1 MLGISPINFSTQA
14 DVVLPCHLKTLTFG
28 ADFDQSLANVILPEG
43 LNSLIFGAEFNQS
56 LVGTE
61 WLSCKPGACF
71 SRPRLVDGRVL
82 LCFFCFF
89 SLFRVVWRGAGQ
101 ERACYAALCTGSYV
115 TQGLGWSKDIHV
127 TLCMYVLLRH
137 AWGGVGVEWAKTF
150 MLRMYVL
157 LRHAWGGVGWG
168 HNFHAALLMY
178 VQTIDHRPCV
188 CGSISNLDC
197 LQNCKQLRCQ
207 SYESTVVVSSKWF
220 ALLSQR
226 DDDTPCG
233 TVEKAPRMKGFL

>member
-1 MLGISPINFSTQA
+1 MLGISPINLSTQA

-28 ADFDQSLANVILPEG
+28 ADFDQSLADVILPEG

-82 LCFFCFF
+82 LCFSVFFHCF
-89 SLFRVVWRGAGQ
+89 VWCGEGRGKN
-101 ERACYAALCTGSYV
+101 V
-115 TQGLGWSKDIHV
+115 HV
-127 TLCMYVLLRH
+127 TLHYVRAATSRK
-137 AWGGVGVEWAKTF
+137 AWGGAKTF
-150 MLRMYVL
+150 MLRCVCTCCFVT
-157 LRHAWGGVGWG
+157 HGVGWG
-168 HNFHAALLMY
+168 GAITFMLRCFMY
-178 VQTIDHRPCV
+178 VQTIDRVCV

>member
-1 MLGISPINFSTQA
+1 MTLAFLAAYVRLHKVILCSYYLLIYQLLDFSHAMLGISPINFSTQA

-89 SLFRVVWRGAGQ
+89 FTVSCGVAWGGA
-101 ERACYAALCTGSYV
+101 RT
-115 TQGLGWSKDIHV
+115 
-127 TLCMYVLLRH
+127 CMLRCIMYGLLRH
-137 AWGGVGVEWAKTF
+137 ARLGVEQRHSCYAVYVRAASSRMGWGWGGVGKNVHVTYVRAATS
-150 MLRMYVL
+150 RMG
-157 LRHAWGGVGWG
+157 WGGVG
-168 HNFHAALLMY
+168 
-178 VQTIDHRPCV
+178 P
-188 CGSISNLDC
+188 
-197 LQNCKQLRCQ
+197 
-207 SYESTVVVSSKWF
+207 
-220 ALLSQR
+220 
-226 DDDTPCG
+226 
-233 TVEKAPRMKGFL
+233 